1 MRKVRILRNLTL
13 SEQKITWQKWQK
25 WQKIQIYA
33 IYATFARA
41 NFKKEAK

>member
-1 MRKVRILRNLTL
+1 M
-13 SEQKITWQKWQK
+13 QKITWQKWQK

-41 NFKKEAK
+41 NFYKKKLNSEDRCKQLF